1 MIMKWKLIN
10 NTISYVSIDIGTD
23 GEYNVQSKIFAQLGK
38 RNDAREWAIDVFPLE
53 LEKYK
58 YMKFSSYEDAKLF
71 IEDLYRMS

>member
-1 MIMKWKLIN
+1 MKWKLIN
-10 NTISYVSIDIGTD
+10 NIISYVSVDDVGID
-23 GEYNVQSKIFAQLGK
+23 GEYNAQSKIFAQLGK